1 MGDLSSDDQF
11 NYYLQMQNTDYT
23 QQSHQSLADEYH
35 HTSHRSKYS
44 RQIMMQQ
51 QQPQPKSEEPPTKK
65 ARGGNKKN
73 QHTKDSSLS
82 LFNLEPQPIQQPL
95 ITVSSMSPAEPT
107 FVPIQT
113 QFSNFK
119 PTPRVQQVPSP
130 VVTPQRTTVPSPQT
144 QMSPVPTN
152 QYYSNNTAMNG
163 NLVQEIAL
171 VPHTSEY
178 IAPYTNSH
186 ITPHTPPFDPDGA
199 ALQATG
205 PNKNK
210 LELKGQGL
218 KTTMINNVQLDL
230 MMQVTHSDYSNNE
243 IDTIQGLGLFPYLNK
258 LDLHANKLQS
268 LVGIAEAK
276 RVTQLDISH
285 NYLINLWG
293 MNHMNFLERMNC
305 SNNQLID
312 LRGLEHA
319 PKLKWIDISTNNL
332 TSLIGIEKCPSLTYL
347 DASNNDLVSLEGVQM
362 CQQLTHLNIA
372 NNHMS
377 SFDWIVTIV
386 NTLPDLNFVD
396 LSGNQFSQEQIAMIQ
411 NLFYQAK
418 PHCTLIL

>member
-1 MGDLSSDDQF
+1 
-11 NYYLQMQNTDYT
+11 MQNTDYT
-23 QQSHQSLADEYH
+23 QQQHQSLADEYH
-35 HTSHRSKYS
+35 HPSHRSKYS

-65 ARGGNKKN
+65 ARGNKKN

-119 PTPRVQQVPSP
+119 PAPRTQQGHSP
-130 VVTPQRTTVPSPQT
+130 VVTPQRTAVPSPQP
-144 QMSPVPTN
+144 QMSQLQTNPN
-152 QYYSNNTAMNG
+152 QYYNTAANG
-163 NLVQEIAL
+163 SFVNTNQDIAL

-178 IAPYTNSH
+178 IAPYTNSQLS
-186 ITPHTPPFDPDGA
+186 PHTPPFDPDA
-199 ALQATG
+199 NPLQATG

-210 LELKGQGL
+210 LELQGQGL
-218 KTTMINNVQLDL
+218 KTTMINSVQLDL

-258 LDLHANKLQS
+258 LDLHSNKLQS
-268 LVGIAEAK
+268 LVGISEAK
-276 RVTQLDISH
+276 RVTQLNISH

-293 MNHMNFLERMNC
+293 MNQMNHLERMNC

-312 LRGLEHA
+312 LRGLDQA

-332 TSLIGIEKCPSLTYL
+332 TSLIGIEKCPSLTYV
-347 DASNNDLVSLEGVQM
+347 DASNNDLVSLEGIQM

-386 NTLPDLNFVD
+386 NTLPELIFLD
-396 LSGNQFSQEQIAMIQ
+396 LSGNQFSQDQIAMIQ